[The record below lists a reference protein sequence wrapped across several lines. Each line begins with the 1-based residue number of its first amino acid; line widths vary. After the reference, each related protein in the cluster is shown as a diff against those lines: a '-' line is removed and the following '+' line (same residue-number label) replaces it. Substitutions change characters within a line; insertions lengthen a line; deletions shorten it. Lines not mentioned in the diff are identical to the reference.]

1 MVAPSFLASEILR
14 AASLFLLRLSLEG
27 VTKST
32 AFISQNSDTLRI
44 TAAEVAL
51 KDLFFCRVEVHGAE
65 GTDCDAGA
73 AANADI
79 VINMDP
85 SLCLIAIDC
94 LYRAHVQARCVYALP
109 ACHGDVKAFPFPFL
123 YFDTGL

>member
-1 MVAPSFLASEILR
+1 M
-14 AASLFLLRLSLEG
+14 
-27 VTKST
+27 
-32 AFISQNSDTLRI
+32 
-44 TAAEVAL
+44 AEVAL

-73 AANADI
+73 AADADI

-94 LYRAHVQARCVYALP
+94 LYRAHVQARCIYALP
-109 ACHGDVKAFPFPFL
+109 ACHRDVKSFPFPFL